1 MVLRNVPKTFTF
13 EEQRVEINQ
22 IAQDLHDLSTNEA
35 NDIELNS
42 FSVTPV
48 AASSGGG
55 LTYDDTTGVFSFS
68 PVDLTGYLQSESDPT
83 VASHVKGITQADI
96 TSWTDTATDVTNNNA
111 AWGEG
116 ASLTLSDL
124 KAVVAASTDFA
135 DFQTRVAALT

>member
-35 NDIELNS
+35 NDIELTS

-48 AASSGGG
+48 AASSGGS
-55 LTYDDTTGVFSFS
+55 LTYDDTTGVFSFA
-68 PVDLTGYLQSESDPT
+68 PADLTGYLQSESDPT
-83 VASHVKGITQADI
+83 VASHVKNITQANI
-96 TSWTDTATDVTNNNA
+96 TSWTDTSTNVTNNNS
-111 AWGEG
+111 AWSEG

>member
-13 EEQRVEINQ
+13 EQQRVELNN
-22 IAQDLHDLSTNEA
+22 IAQDLETFVSNAITT
-35 NDIELNS
+35 NS
-42 FSVTPV
+42 FTVTPEP
-48 AASSGGG
+48 ASGSGS
-55 LTYDDTTGVFSFS
+55 LAYDDTTGTFTYK
-68 PVDLTGYLQSESDPT
+68 PADLTGYLQSESDPT

-96 TSWTDTATDVTNNNA
+96 TSWTDTATDVTNNNT
-111 AWGEG
+111 AWSEG

>member
-13 EEQRVEINQ
+13 EEQRIEINN
-22 IAQDLHDLSTNEA
+22 IAQDLHTFESNAINTS
-35 NDIELNS
+35 S
-42 FSVTPV
+42 FSVTLDT
-48 AASSGGG
+48 ATGGG
-55 LTYDDTTGVFSFS
+55 SLTYDAGVFTFK
-68 PVDLTGYLQSESDPT
+68 PANLTGYLQSESDPT

-96 TSWTDTATDVTNNNA
+96 TSWTDTSTDVTNNNA

>member
-22 IAQDLHDLSTNEA
+22 IAQDLHDLATNEA

-48 AASSGGG
+48 AASSGGS
-55 LTYDDTTGVFSFS
+55 LTYDDTTGVFSFA
-68 PVDLTGYLQSESDPT
+68 PADLTGYLQSESDPT
-83 VASHVKGITQADI
+83 VASHVKNITQANI
-96 TSWTDTATDVTNNNA
+96 TSWTDTSTNVTNNNS
-111 AWGEG
+111 AWSEG